1 MIPGIKARTRSCRPA
16 PPYTVEMKLIAVVVA
31 ALAVGIGGAD
41 RAEAASARAV
51 QAVQAAPRT
60 LDEQLVLA
68 REALRK
74 RDRAKLAAYR
84 DALVAGRHPL
94 AMWADYWELNNRLS
108 ESNQTELDAFY
119 SRWPG
124 TYVEDRL
131 RNDWLLELGRR
142 RDWRNFATEYP
153 RFKLND
159 DREVGC
165 YATLLRHHVGEDVR
179 AAARASW
186 FAQRDGDDGCTLLVS
201 TLYAARQF
209 STTDLWLKAREA
221 AEAKRP
227 SAARQALTILGEDAA
242 GATLAEVFEQPQ
254 RYLSRRADT
263 AAASRQGVEYAVMA
277 LARLA
282 AVDPAI
288 AATELQDRWQAQ
300 LPPESAAWAWGSV
313 ARQAALKL
321 MPEADTWFQRA
332 SSSATTAS
340 RDVDWNNDTLAWRVR
355 AALRAADAGRWP
367 RVLDAVAAMSAT
379 AQADATWVYWK
390 ARALHASAKSGAE
403 GEAQRTA
410 ASVLFERIAGQM
422 NFYGKLAA
430 EEIGRPQPLPPKP
443 AALTAEE
450 RTQAQRQPGLTRALA
465 LIGLGLRSEGVRE
478 WNFSVREL
486 NDRQLLAAAQRA
498 CDNDLWDRCIS
509 TSERTRQ
516 EIDLSQRF
524 PTPFRADVV
533 AAAQGVGLEPAYVYG
548 LIRQESRFVTDA
560 RSGVGASGLMQVM
573 PATARW
579 TAKRLGIA
587 YTPELIT
594 DKTTNLKLG
603 AGYLKLVLDD
613 FGGSQALAAAGYN
626 AGPNRPR
633 RWREGPVMEVAAWA
647 ENIPFNETRDY
658 VKKVLSNASYYAAL
672 MGGKS
677 VVDLKGRL
685 SPLVGPRPADAP
697 AENRQLP

>member
-1 MIPGIKARTRSCRPA
+1 
-16 PPYTVEMKLIAVVVA
+16 MKLIAVVVA
-31 ALAVGIGGAD
+31 ALAVGIGGMG
-41 RAEAASARAV
+41 RVEAAPAQATQTDARSLDDRLV
-51 QAVQAAPRT
+51 Q
-60 LDEQLVLA
+60 A

-119 SRWPG
+119 TRWPG

-153 RFKLND
+153 RFKFND
-159 DREVGC
+159 DREVSC
-165 YATLLRHHVGEDVR
+165 YAALLRHHAGDDVR

-186 FAQRDGDDGCTLLVS
+186 FAQRDGDDGCTLLVT
-201 TLYAARQF
+201 TLYTARQF
-209 STTDLWLKAREA
+209 SAGDVWLKAREA
-221 AEAKRP
+221 AEAKRLN
-227 SAARQALTILGEDAA
+227 AARQALTLLGEEA
-242 GATLAEVFEQPQ
+242 GAPLTELFEQPQ
-254 RYLSRRADT
+254 RVLGRRTDAS
-263 AAASRQGVEYAVMA
+263 SRQGAEYVVMA

-282 AVDPAI
+282 ANDPV
-288 AATELQDRWQAQ
+288 AAAAELQDRWQTQ
-300 LPPESAAWAWGSV
+300 LPPDAAAWAWASV
-313 ARQAALKL
+313 ARQAAMKL
-321 MPEADTWFQRA
+321 MPEADVWFQRA
-332 SSSATTAS
+332 STLAATAS
-340 RDVDWNNDTLAWRVR
+340 RDRERDLDWNDDTLAWRVR
-355 AALRAADAGRWP
+355 TALRAADPGRWQ
-367 RVLDAVAAMSAT
+367 RVLDAVAAMSTA
-379 AQADATWVYWK
+379 AQADPTWVYWK
-390 ARALHASAKSGAE
+390 ARAIHATAKSGTD
-403 GEAQRTA
+403 GDAQRTA
-410 ASVLFERIAGQM
+410 ASVLFERIAGQL

-430 EEIGRPQPLPPKP
+430 EELGRPQALPARP
-443 AALTAEE
+443 AAITPEE
-450 RTQAQRQPGLTRALA
+450 RVQAHRQPGLTRALT
-465 LIGLGLRSEGVRE
+465 LIALGLRSEGVRE
-478 WNFSVREL
+478 WNFSIREL
-486 NDRQLLAAAQRA
+486 SDRQLLAAAQRA
-498 CDNDLWDRCIS
+498 CDHEVWDRCIN

-516 EIDLSQRF
+516 EIDLTQRF

-533 AAAQGVGLEPAYVYG
+533 AAAQDVGLDPAYVYG

-579 TAKRLGIA
+579 TARRLGIP
-587 YTPELIT
+587 YTPELLT
-594 DKTTNLKLG
+594 DKATNLKLG

-647 ENIPFNETRDY
+647 ENIPFHETRDY
-658 VKKVLSNASYYAAL
+658 VKKVLSNASYYAAVL
-672 MGGKS
+672 GGKP
-677 VVDLKGRL
+677 VVDLKSRL
-685 SPLVGPRPADAP
+685 SPLVGPRAADAP